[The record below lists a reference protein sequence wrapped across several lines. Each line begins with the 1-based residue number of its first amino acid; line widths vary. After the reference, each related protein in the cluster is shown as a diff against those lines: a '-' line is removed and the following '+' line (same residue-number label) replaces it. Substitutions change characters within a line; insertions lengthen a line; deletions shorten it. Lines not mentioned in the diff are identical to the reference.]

1 MGNVR
6 EDANG
11 IIREAI
17 QAVLPEAA
25 VKKALQ
31 GRQFGGEVVLLAI
44 GKAAWN
50 MAHAAKEVLGDTL
63 RQGLVI
69 TKYDHSRGEIPGFE
83 IIEAGHPVPDAH
95 SVEGARK
102 ALEMVQGL
110 KPGGQVIFLISGG
123 GSALFEMPM
132 EGITLED
139 IMDVT
144 EQLLKSGADIVEIN
158 TVRKRL
164 SAVKGGKFAAACKDS
179 SIFAVV
185 LSDVLGDRLD
195 SIASGPA
202 YPDATTSE
210 EALGIIERY
219 GIRIRED
226 IRKAMAV
233 ETPKSVMNCETVVTG
248 SVSELCH
255 AVAEAAKKRG
265 YHPVV
270 LASTVDGEAREVGRF
285 FSSMARE
292 IRSDNGFWK
301 PPVAVIAGG
310 ETIVRLKGKGKGGR
324 NQELALAAA
333 MGMEGLEDTVF
344 FSLGSDGTDGP
355 TDAAGG
361 MVDGGTLRRMRA
373 QGLDPE
379 AVLED
384 NDAYHGLK
392 ASEDLIITGSTGT
405 NVNDVMVLLS
415 RA

>member
-6 EDANG
+6 EDAQG
-11 IIREAI
+11 IISEAI

-31 GRQFGGEVVLLAI
+31 GRRFEGEVVLLAI

-50 MAHAAKEVLGDTL
+50 MAQAAKEVLGDTL

-69 TKYDHSRGEIPGFE
+69 TKYHHSRGEIPGFE

-110 KPGGQVIFLISGG
+110 NPGGQVIFLISGG

-132 EGITLED
+132 EGISLED
-139 IMDVT
+139 IMVVT

-164 SAVKGGKFAAACKDS
+164 SAVKGGKFAAACKDAA
-179 SIFAVV
+179 IFAVV

-210 EALGIIERY
+210 EALRIIDKY

-226 IRKAMAV
+226 IRKVMAV
-233 ETPKSVMNCETVVTG
+233 ETPKSVDNCETVVTG

-255 AVAEAAKKRG
+255 AAAEAAKSRG
-265 YHPVV
+265 YHPLV

-285 FSSMARE
+285 FASMARE
-292 IRSDNGFWK
+292 IKSGNGFWK

-310 ETIVRLKGKGKGGR
+310 ETIVRLTGKGKGGR

-333 MGMEGLEDTVF
+333 MGMEGLKDTVF

-361 MVDGGTLRRMRA
+361 MVDGGTLSRMRA